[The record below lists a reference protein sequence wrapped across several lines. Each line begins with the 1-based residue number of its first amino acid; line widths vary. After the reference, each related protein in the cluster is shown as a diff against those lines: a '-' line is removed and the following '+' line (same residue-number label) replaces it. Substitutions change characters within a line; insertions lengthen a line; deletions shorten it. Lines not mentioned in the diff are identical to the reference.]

1 MNDNK
6 DNKPSRNDKKVVN
19 IQNNP
24 EANLG
29 QILPK
34 VHKIFI
40 TGLKPSIQKYYDK
53 LDDTLFDM
61 AEKAETNDMQTQYF
75 EAMRTVRKKKE
86 LMVRKFS
93 DNIQH
98 AFKLFKKG
106 DYKYFKDTKNTQSM
120 DETDGLSL
128 VEEKELDKK
137 LAVTNLIDKSNTYF
151 HNQLY
156 ALEKR
161 FTLLAGGSELK
172 LSQIPVS
179 PFVIVHAFSAP
190 LDLLPIETNT
200 LLIIIKLYERS
211 LIENLSKPYEDIN
224 QYLIKQ
230 GIYPDIKFSLPGQ
243 QSGTAPTPQPAPN
256 QTDPSMSQ
264 QTQSQA
270 GQPQAFR
277 QQAPIDDQ
285 TYHSIITALNQRHQ
299 GHVTPV
305 DVYDSNVINSALGLL
320 QSQELQQM
328 NAGGSALSPRQ
339 IKDVLIKRLQEL
351 DVDGNEQRNVNKT
364 DEDTIDLISM
374 LFEFLVEDR
383 NLPAQI
389 QVLLSRLQIPYLH
402 IALKD
407 RKLFSNKNNN
417 ARKLL
422 DVLAKASIGWTEES
436 DRNNRFINKI
446 EGIVQHILEH
456 QQDDIDFP
464 DIIEDFQ
471 AFDAKNKK
479 KTHVIEKR
487 TYEKALGEER
497 IFNAKAKTAEILES
511 KMNKYQLP
519 KQVTE
524 LLLTPWA
531 NVLTL
536 IHLRH
541 HDEPEVIEPYVKF
554 VDKLIFV
561 SVKDKKKQATK
572 AQVSHVCDFLSN
584 GLRLVAFDE
593 RNVKQKTA
601 DLYQL
606 LLEING
612 LHETSDQ
619 DHEFVLPQEAFTVK
633 EDQEDQPEIVHFIA
647 NKKINDQARDIEHIE
662 DEYYEQ
668 ANELEV
674 GDWIEFIDASEDGN
688 IRAKLS
694 WISPISHKRL
704 FVNARGIKVTDKS
717 LDEIADDL
725 RTGNAIRLDQ
735 VPLFDRAMNAIAN
748 KVEEKSSTQN
758 DSDHSDHSDNTDND

>member
-1 MNDNK
+1 MNDKK
-6 DNKPSRNDKKVVN
+6 DNKHTSNNDKIVN
-19 IQNNP
+19 FHNP

-34 VHKIFI
+34 IHKIFI

-93 DNIQH
+93 DNIQY
-98 AFKLFKKG
+98 AFKQFKKG
-106 DYKYFKDTKNTQSM
+106 EFDYTKDNSKDTDTLN
-120 DETDGLSL
+120 TDGLSL

-137 LAVTNLIDKSNTYF
+137 LAVTNLIEKSNTYF

-161 FTLLAGGSELK
+161 FTLLAGGSDLK
-172 LSQIPVS
+172 LSQIPIS
-179 PFVIVHAFSAP
+179 PHVIVHAFSAP

-211 LIENLSKPYEDIN
+211 LIENLGKPYEDIN

-230 GIYPDIKFSLPGQ
+230 GIYPDIKFTLPGQ
-243 QSGTAPTPQPAPN
+243 QSNASHYRQPETTGAQQPISHDSGQQTSHNPQP
-256 QTDPSMSQ
+256 Q
-264 QTQSQA
+264 
-270 GQPQAFR
+270 GYR

-285 TYHSIITALNQRHQ
+285 TYQTILSALNERHQ
-299 GHVTPV
+299 GQITPV
-305 DVYDSNVINSALGLL
+305 AVYDANVVNSALSLL

-328 NAGGSALSPRQ
+328 NAGGSALSPKQ
-339 IKDVLIKRLQEL
+339 IKEVLIKRIQEL
-351 DVDGNEQRNVNKT
+351 DVDDGQQRNVNKT

-383 NLPAQI
+383 NLPAPI

-407 RKLFSNKNNN
+407 RRLFSNKNNN
-417 ARKLL
+417 ARTLL
-422 DVLAKASIGWTEES
+422 DVLARASIGWTEES
-436 DRNNRFINKI
+436 DRNKVFINKV
-446 EGIVQHILEH
+446 ESIVQHILEH
-456 QQDDIDFP
+456 QQDEIDFP
-464 DIIEDFQ
+464 ALIEEFQ
-471 AFDAKNKK
+471 TFDAKNKK
-479 KTHVIEKR
+479 KTKVIEKR

-497 IFNAKAKTAEILES
+497 IFNAKAKTAEILET
-511 KMNKYQLP
+511 KMKKYQLP
-519 KQVTE
+519 KQVTD

-541 HDEPEVIEPYVKF
+541 HDEPEVIEPYIKF

-593 RNVKQKTA
+593 RSVKQKTA

-612 LHETSDQ
+612 LEQASDQ

-633 EDQEDQPEIVHFIA
+633 EDQDEQPEIVHFIA
-647 NKKINDQARDIEHIE
+647 NKKINDQDRQVEHIE
-662 DEYYEQ
+662 DDYYQKAE
-668 ANELEV
+668 ALSV
-674 GDWIEFIDASEDGN
+674 GDWIEFVDADQDGN

-717 LDEIADDL
+717 VDEIADDF
-725 RTGNAIRLDQ
+725 RTGNAVKLDQ
-735 VPLFDRAMNAIAN
+735 VPLFDRAMTAIAD
-748 KVEEKSSTQN
+748 KVEKKT
-758 DSDHSDHSDNTDND
+758 SDTPSEEHNESAQ

>member
-6 DNKPSRNDKKVVN
+6 DNKHTSNNDKIVN
-19 IQNNP
+19 FQNP
-24 EANLG
+24 ETNLG

-34 VHKIFI
+34 IHKIFI

-93 DNIQH
+93 DNIQY
-98 AFKLFKKG
+98 AFKQFKKG
-106 DYKYFKDTKNTQSM
+106 EFDYTKDNSKDTDTLN
-120 DETDGLSL
+120 TDGLSL

-137 LAVTNLIDKSNTYF
+137 LAVTNLIEKSNTYF

-161 FTLLAGGSELK
+161 FTLLAGGSDLK
-172 LSQIPVS
+172 LSQIPIS
-179 PFVIVHAFSAP
+179 PHVIVHAFSAP

-211 LIENLSKPYEDIN
+211 LIENLGKPYEDIN

-230 GIYPDIKFSLPGQ
+230 GIYPDIKFTLPGQ
-243 QSGTAPTPQPAPN
+243 QSNASHYRQPETTGAQQPISHDSGQQTSHNPQP
-256 QTDPSMSQ
+256 Q
-264 QTQSQA
+264 
-270 GQPQAFR
+270 GYR

-285 TYHSIITALNQRHQ
+285 TYQTILSALNERHQ
-299 GHVTPV
+299 GQITPV
-305 DVYDSNVINSALGLL
+305 AVYDANVVNSALSLL

-328 NAGGSALSPRQ
+328 NAGGSALSPKQ
-339 IKDVLIKRLQEL
+339 IKEVLIKRIQEL
-351 DVDGNEQRNVNKT
+351 DVDDGQQRNVNKT

-383 NLPAQI
+383 NLPAPI

-407 RKLFSNKNNN
+407 RRLFSNKNNN

-422 DVLAKASIGWTEES
+422 DVLARASIGWTEES
-436 DRNNRFINKI
+436 DRNKVFINKV
-446 EGIVQHILEH
+446 ESIVQHILEH
-456 QQDDIDFP
+456 QQDEIDFP
-464 DIIEDFQ
+464 ALIEEFQ
-471 AFDAKNKK
+471 TFDAKNKK
-479 KTHVIEKR
+479 KTKVIEKR

-497 IFNAKAKTAEILES
+497 IFNAKAKTAEILET
-511 KMNKYQLP
+511 KMKKYQLP
-519 KQVTE
+519 KQVTD

-593 RNVKQKTA
+593 RSVKQKTA

-612 LHETSDQ
+612 LEQASDQ

-633 EDQEDQPEIVHFIA
+633 EDQDEQPEIVHFIA
-647 NKKINDQARDIEHIE
+647 NKKINDQDRQVEHIE
-662 DEYYEQ
+662 DDYYQKAE
-668 ANELEV
+668 ALSV
-674 GDWIEFIDASEDGN
+674 GDWIEFVDADQDGN

-717 LDEIADDL
+717 VDEIADDF
-725 RTGNAIRLDQ
+725 RTGNAVKLDQ
-735 VPLFDRAMNAIAN
+735 VPLFDRAMTAIAD
-748 KVEEKSSTQN
+748 KVEKKT
-758 DSDHSDHSDNTDND
+758 SDTPSEEHNESAQ

>member
-1 MNDNK
+1 MNDKK
-6 DNKPSRNDKKVVN
+6 DNKHTSNNDKIVN
-19 IQNNP
+19 FQNP

-34 VHKIFI
+34 IHKIFI

-93 DNIQH
+93 DNIQY
-98 AFKLFKKG
+98 AFKQFKKG
-106 DYKYFKDTKNTQSM
+106 EFDYTKDNSKDTDTLN
-120 DETDGLSL
+120 TDGLSL

-137 LAVTNLIDKSNTYF
+137 LAVTNLIEKSNTYF

-161 FTLLAGGSELK
+161 FTLLAGGSDLK
-172 LSQIPVS
+172 LSQIPIS
-179 PFVIVHAFSAP
+179 PHVIVHAFSAP

-211 LIENLSKPYEDIN
+211 LIENLGKPYEDIN

-230 GIYPDIKFSLPGQ
+230 GIYPDIKFTLPGQ
-243 QSGTAPTPQPAPN
+243 QSNASHYRQPEITGAQQPISHDSGQQTSHNPQP
-256 QTDPSMSQ
+256 Q
-264 QTQSQA
+264 
-270 GQPQAFR
+270 GYR

-285 TYHSIITALNQRHQ
+285 TYQTILSALNERHQ
-299 GHVTPV
+299 GQITPV
-305 DVYDSNVINSALGLL
+305 AVYDANVVNSALSLL

-328 NAGGSALSPRQ
+328 NAGGSALSPKQ
-339 IKDVLIKRLQEL
+339 IKEVLIKRIQEL
-351 DVDGNEQRNVNKT
+351 DVDDGQQRNVNKT

-383 NLPAQI
+383 NLPAPI

-407 RKLFSNKNNN
+407 RRLFSNKNNN

-422 DVLAKASIGWTEES
+422 DVLARASIGWTEES
-436 DRNNRFINKI
+436 DRNKVFINKV
-446 EGIVQHILEH
+446 ESIVQHILEH
-456 QQDDIDFP
+456 QQDEIDFP
-464 DIIEDFQ
+464 ALIEEFQ

-479 KTHVIEKR
+479 KTKVIEKR

-497 IFNAKAKTAEILES
+497 IFSAKAKTAEILET
-511 KMNKYQLP
+511 KMKKYQLP
-519 KQVTE
+519 KQVTD

-541 HDEPEVIEPYVKF
+541 HEEPDVIEPYVKF

-593 RNVKQKTA
+593 RSVKQKTA

-612 LHETSDQ
+612 LEQASDQ

-633 EDQEDQPEIVHFIA
+633 EDQDEQPEIVHFIA
-647 NKKINDQARDIEHIE
+647 NKKINDQDRQVEHIE
-662 DEYYEQ
+662 DDYYQKAE
-668 ANELEV
+668 ALSV
-674 GDWIEFIDASEDGN
+674 GDWIEFVDADQDGN

-717 LDEIADDL
+717 VDEIADDF
-725 RTGNAIRLDQ
+725 RTGNAVKLDQ
-735 VPLFDRAMNAIAN
+735 VPLFDRAMNAIAD
-748 KVEEKSSTQN
+748 KVEKKT
-758 DSDHSDHSDNTDND
+758 SDTPSEEHNESAQ

>member
-1 MNDNK
+1 M
-6 DNKPSRNDKKVVN
+6 NDKKDNNPTTQDENIVN

-34 VHKIFI
+34 IHKIFI

-98 AFKLFKKG
+98 AFKQFKKG
-106 DYKYFKDTKNTQSM
+106 DYKYFKDVETKQSVK
-120 DETDGLSL
+120 ETDGLSL

-137 LAVTNLIDKSNTYF
+137 LAVTNLVDKSNTYF
-151 HNQLY
+151 HKQLY

-161 FTLLAGGSELK
+161 FTLLAGGSDLK

-179 PFVIVHAFSAP
+179 PFVIVHAFAAP

-243 QSGTAPTPQPAPN
+243 QTNSVNHRPTDSSQTGQPLDGLSQTQN
-256 QTDPSMSQ
+256 QQTTQHQAYSQ
-264 QTQSQA
+264 QT
-270 GQPQAFR
+270 
-277 QQAPIDDQ
+277 PIDDQ
-285 TYHSIITALNQRHQ
+285 TYQNILSALNQRHQ
-299 GHVTPV
+299 NHTTPV
-305 DVYDSNVINSALGLL
+305 AVYDAKVVNSAVSLL
-320 QSQELQQM
+320 QSHELQQM
-328 NAGGSALSPRQ
+328 NAGGSALSPKE
-339 IKDVLIKRLQEL
+339 IKEALIKRLQEL
-351 DVDGNEQRNVNKT
+351 DVDGGEQRNVNKA

-383 NLPAQI
+383 NLPPQI

-436 DRNNRFINKI
+436 DRNNLFINKI
-446 EGIVQHILEH
+446 ETMVQHILEH

-464 DIIEDFQ
+464 ALIEDFQ
-471 AFDAKNKK
+471 AFYDKNNKK
-479 KTHVIEKR
+479 TKVIEKR

-511 KMNKYQLP
+511 KMKKYQLP

-541 HDEPEVIEPYVKF
+541 HDEPDVIEPYVKF

-606 LLEING
+606 LLDINE
-612 LHETSDQ
+612 LEQASDQ
-619 DHEFVLPQEAFTVK
+619 DHEFVLPQEAFSIN
-633 EDQEDQPEIVHFIA
+633 EDQEEQPEIVHFIA
-647 NKKINDQARDIEHIE
+647 NKKINDQERDIEHIE
-662 DEYYEQ
+662 DSFLKKAE
-668 ANELEV
+668 ELTV
-674 GDWIEFIDASEDGN
+674 GDWIEFIDADQDGN

-717 LDEIADDL
+717 IDEIADDF
-725 RTGNAIRLDQ
+725 RTGNAIQLDQ
-735 VPLFDRAMNAIAN
+735 VPLFDRAMNAIAD
-748 KVEEKSSTQN
+748 KVEEQSSE
-758 DSDHSDHSDNTDND
+758 DKATDESNSSQ

>member
-1 MNDNK
+1 MSDKK
-6 DNKPSRNDKKVVN
+6 DNKPDFKNEKIVN
-19 IQNNP
+19 IQNP

-93 DNIQH
+93 DNIQY
-98 AFKLFKKG
+98 AFKQFKKG
-106 DYKYFKDTKNTQSM
+106 EFDYTKDNSKDTDTLN
-120 DETDGLSL
+120 TDGLSL

-137 LAVTNLIDKSNTYF
+137 LAVTNLIEKSNTYF

-161 FTLLAGGSELK
+161 FTLLAGGSDLK
-172 LSQIPVS
+172 LSQIPIS
-179 PFVIVHAFSAP
+179 PHVIVHAFSAP

-211 LIENLSKPYEDIN
+211 LIENLGKPYEDIN

-230 GIYPDIKFSLPGQ
+230 GIYPDIKFTLPGQ
-243 QSGTAPTPQPAPN
+243 QSNASHYRQPETTGAQQPISHDSGQQTSHNPQP
-256 QTDPSMSQ
+256 Q
-264 QTQSQA
+264 
-270 GQPQAFR
+270 GYR

-285 TYHSIITALNQRHQ
+285 TYQTILSALNERHQ
-299 GHVTPV
+299 GQITPV
-305 DVYDSNVINSALGLL
+305 AVYDANVVNSALSLL

-328 NAGGSALSPRQ
+328 NAGGSALSPKQ
-339 IKDVLIKRLQEL
+339 IKEVLIKRIQEL
-351 DVDGNEQRNVNKT
+351 DVDDGQQRNVNKT

-383 NLPAQI
+383 NLPAPI

-407 RKLFSNKNNN
+407 RRLFSNKNNN

-422 DVLAKASIGWTEES
+422 DVLARASIGWTEES
-436 DRNNRFINKI
+436 DRNKVFINKV
-446 EGIVQHILEH
+446 ESIVQHILEH
-456 QQDDIDFP
+456 QQDEIDFP
-464 DIIEDFQ
+464 ALIEEFQ

-479 KTHVIEKR
+479 KTKVIEKR

-497 IFNAKAKTAEILES
+497 IFSAKAKTAEILET
-511 KMNKYQLP
+511 KMKKYQLP
-519 KQVTE
+519 KQVTD

-541 HDEPEVIEPYVKF
+541 HEEPDVIEPYVKF

-593 RNVKQKTA
+593 RSVKQKTA

-612 LHETSDQ
+612 LEQASDQ

-633 EDQEDQPEIVHFIA
+633 EDQDEQPEIVHFIA
-647 NKKINDQARDIEHIE
+647 NKKINDQDRQVEHIE
-662 DEYYEQ
+662 DDYYQ
-668 ANELEV
+668 KAQDLSV
-674 GDWIEFIDASEDGN
+674 GDWIEFVDADQDGN

-717 LDEIADDL
+717 VDEIADDF
-725 RTGNAIRLDQ
+725 RTGNAVKLDQ
-735 VPLFDRAMNAIAN
+735 VPLFDRAMTAIAD
-748 KVEEKSSTQN
+748 KVEKKT
-758 DSDHSDHSDNTDND
+758 SDTPSEEHNESAQ

>member
-6 DNKPSRNDKKVVN
+6 DNKHTSNNDKIVN
-19 IQNNP
+19 FQNP
-24 EANLG
+24 ETNLG

-34 VHKIFI
+34 IHKIFI

-93 DNIQH
+93 DNIQY
-98 AFKLFKKG
+98 AFKQFKKG
-106 DYKYFKDTKNTQSM
+106 EFDYTKDNSKDTDTLN
-120 DETDGLSL
+120 TDGLSL

-137 LAVTNLIDKSNTYF
+137 LAVTNLIEKSNTYF

-161 FTLLAGGSELK
+161 FTLLAGGSDLK
-172 LSQIPVS
+172 LSQIPIS
-179 PFVIVHAFSAP
+179 PHVIVHAFSAP

-211 LIENLSKPYEDIN
+211 LIENLGKPYEDIN

-230 GIYPDIKFSLPGQ
+230 GIYPDIKFTLPGQ
-243 QSGTAPTPQPAPN
+243 QSNASYYRQPEITGAQQPISHDSDQQTSHNPQP
-256 QTDPSMSQ
+256 Q
-264 QTQSQA
+264 
-270 GQPQAFR
+270 GYR

-285 TYHSIITALNQRHQ
+285 TYQTILSALNERHQ
-299 GHVTPV
+299 GQITPV
-305 DVYDSNVINSALGLL
+305 AVYDANVVNSALSLL

-328 NAGGSALSPRQ
+328 NAGGSALSPKQ
-339 IKDVLIKRLQEL
+339 IKKVLIKRIQEL
-351 DVDGNEQRNVNKT
+351 DVDDGQQRNVNKT

-383 NLPAQI
+383 NLPAPI

-407 RKLFSNKNNN
+407 RRLFSNKNNN

-436 DRNNRFINKI
+436 DRNNVFINKV
-446 EGIVQHILEH
+446 ESIVQHVLEH

-464 DIIEDFQ
+464 ALIESFQ

-479 KTHVIEKR
+479 KTQVIEKR
-487 TYEKALGEER
+487 TFEKALGEER
-497 IFNAKAKTAEILES
+497 IFSAKAKTAEILET
-511 KMNKYQLP
+511 KMKRYRLP
-519 KQVTE
+519 KQVTD

-593 RNVKQKTA
+593 RSVKQKTA

-612 LHETSDQ
+612 LEQASDQ

-633 EDQEDQPEIVHFIA
+633 EDQDEQPEIVHFIA
-647 NKKINDQARDIEHIE
+647 NKKINDQDRQVEHIE
-662 DEYYEQ
+662 DDYYQKAE
-668 ANELEV
+668 ALSV
-674 GDWIEFIDASEDGN
+674 GDWIEFVDADQDGN

-717 LDEIADDL
+717 VDEIADDF
-725 RTGNAIRLDQ
+725 RTGNAIKLDQ
-735 VPLFDRAMNAIAN
+735 VPLFDRAMNAIAD
-748 KVEEKSSTQN
+748 KVEKKT
-758 DSDHSDHSDNTDND
+758 SDTPSEEHNESAQ

>member
-1 MNDNK
+1 MNDRK
-6 DNKPSRNDKKVVN
+6 DNKPYKDNKNIVN

-34 VHKIFI
+34 IHKIFI
-40 TGLKPSIQKYYDK
+40 TGLKPSIQKYFDK

-98 AFKLFKKG
+98 AFKQFKKG
-106 DYKYFKDTKNTQSM
+106 DYQYIKNQDSDDNLTS
-120 DETDGLSL
+120 EDGLSL

-151 HNQLY
+151 HKQLY

-161 FTLLAGGSELK
+161 FTLLAGGTDLK

-179 PFVIVHAFSAP
+179 PYVIVHAFAAP
-190 LDLLPIETNT
+190 LDLLNIEVNT

-211 LIENLSKPYEDIN
+211 LIENLTKPYEDIN
-224 QYLIKQ
+224 QYLISQ
-230 GIYPDIKFSLPGQ
+230 GIYPDIKFKLPGQ
-243 QSGTAPTPQPAPN
+243 QSTGASSYRPSEQS
-256 QTDPSMSQ
+256 QTHQYEQQ
-264 QTQSQA
+264 QTQMPQTRRYENQA
-270 GQPQAFR
+270 A
-277 QQAPIDDQ
+277 IDDHTFQ
-285 TYHSIITALNQRHQ
+285 TILSALNERHQ
-299 GHVTPV
+299 GSTTPTA
-305 DVYDSNVINSALGLL
+305 VYDSSVINSALGLL
-320 QSQELQQM
+320 QSHELQQM
-328 NAGGSALSPRQ
+328 NAGGSALSPKQ
-339 IKDVLIKRLQEL
+339 IKQVLIQRLQEL
-351 DVDGNEQRNVNKT
+351 DVEGGEQRNVNKS

-407 RKLFSNKNNN
+407 RKLFSNKNDN

-436 DRNNRFINKI
+436 DRNKHFINKI
-446 EGIVQHILEH
+446 ESIVQHILEH

-464 DIIEDFQ
+464 SVIEDFQ
-471 AFDAKNKK
+471 EFDAKNKK
-479 KTHVIEKR
+479 KTKVIEKR

-511 KMNKYQLP
+511 KMQNYQLP
-519 KQVTE
+519 KQVTD

-541 HDEPEVIEPYVKF
+541 HDEPDVIEPYVKF

-593 RNVKQKTA
+593 RNVKQKTS

-606 LLEING
+606 LLEINA
-612 LHETSDQ
+612 LEEASDQ
-619 DHEFVLPQEAFTVK
+619 DHEFVLPQEAFSVK
-633 EDQEDQPEIVHFIA
+633 EDEDDQPEIVHFIA
-647 NKKINDQARDIEHIE
+647 NKKINDQARSIEHIE
-662 DEYYEQ
+662 DQHFTEAE
-668 ANELEV
+668 ALIV
-674 GDWIEFIDASEDGN
+674 GDWIEFVDADADGN

-717 LDEIADDL
+717 VDEIAHDF
-725 RTGNAIRLDQ
+725 RTGNAHKLDQ
-735 VPLFDRAMNAIAN
+735 VPLFDRAMNAIAD
-748 KVEEKSSTQN
+748 KVEDKS
-758 DSDHSDHSDNTDND
+758 DSDEAINDEK

>member
-1 MNDNK
+1 MNDKK
-6 DNKPSRNDKKVVN
+6 DNKPTTNKN
-19 IQNNP
+19 IVDLQNAP

-34 VHKIFI
+34 IHKIFI

-98 AFKLFKKG
+98 AFKQFKKG
-106 DYKYFKDTKNTQSM
+106 DYQYIKDQNGHQSIS
-120 DETDGLSL
+120 DTDGLSL

-137 LAVTNLIDKSNTYF
+137 LAVTNLIEKSNTYF
-151 HNQLY
+151 HKQLY
-156 ALEKR
+156 AIEKR
-161 FTLLAGGSELK
+161 FTLLAGGSDLK
-172 LSQIPVS
+172 LSEIPIS
-179 PFVIVHAFSAP
+179 PFVIVHAFAAP

-211 LIENLSKPYEDIN
+211 LIENLTKPYEDIN

-230 GIYPDIKFSLPGQ
+230 GIYPNIKFSLPSQ
-243 QSGTAPTPQPAPN
+243 QSGTSSYRQYEPTQDN
-256 QTDPSMSQ
+256 
-264 QTQSQA
+264 
-270 GQPQAFR
+270 QPQGDQPQNQGIQSSYNRELAY
-277 QQAPIDDQ
+277 QTPIDDRTYQ
-285 TYHSIITALNQRHQ
+285 TILSALNERHQ
-299 GHVTPV
+299 GQITPV
-305 DVYDSNVINSALGLL
+305 TVYDASVVNSALSLL

-328 NAGGSALSPRQ
+328 NAGGSALSPKQ

-351 DVDGNEQRNVNKT
+351 DVDDGEQRNVNKT

-407 RKLFSNKNNN
+407 RKLFSNRNNN

-422 DVLAKASIGWTEES
+422 DVLATASIGWTEES
-436 DRNNRFINKI
+436 DRNNLFINKV
-446 EGIVQHILEH
+446 EAIVQHILEN
-456 QQDDIDFP
+456 QQDKIDFP
-464 DIIEDFQ
+464 AVIEDFQ
-471 AFDAKNKK
+471 SFDAKNKK
-479 KTHVIEKR
+479 KTKVIEKR

-497 IFNAKAKTAEILES
+497 IFNAKAKTAEILQS

-519 KQVTE
+519 RQVTD

-541 HDEPEVIEPYVKF
+541 HAESEVIEPYVKF

-561 SVKDKKKQATK
+561 AVKDKKKPATK

-601 DLYQL
+601 DLFQL

-612 LHETSDQ
+612 LEKASDQ
-619 DHEFVLPQEAFTVK
+619 DHEFVLPQEAFTVQ
-633 EDQEDQPEIVHFIA
+633 EDQLEQPEIVHFIA
-647 NKKINDQARDIEHIE
+647 NKKINDQARSIEHIE
-662 DEYYEQ
+662 DDHFTQ
-668 ANELEV
+668 ADGLSV
-674 GDWIEFIDASEDGN
+674 GDWIEFIDANQDGN

-694 WISPISHKRL
+694 WISPISQKRL

-717 LDEIADDL
+717 IDEIADDF
-725 RTGNAIRLDQ
+725 RTGNAIKLDQ
-735 VPLFDRAMNAIAN
+735 VPLFDRAMNAIAD
-748 KVEEKSSTQN
+748 KVEEQTTER
-758 DSDHSDHSDNTDND
+758 DSADKDNQT

>member
-6 DNKPSRNDKKVVN
+6 DNKHTSNNDKIVN
-19 IQNNP
+19 FQNP

-34 VHKIFI
+34 IHKIFI

-93 DNIQH
+93 DNIQY
-98 AFKLFKKG
+98 AFKQFKKG
-106 DYKYFKDTKNTQSM
+106 EFDYIKDNSKDTDTLN
-120 DETDGLSL
+120 TDGLSL

-137 LAVTNLIDKSNTYF
+137 LAVTNLIEKSNTYF

-161 FTLLAGGSELK
+161 FTLLAGGSDLK
-172 LSQIPVS
+172 LSQIPIS
-179 PFVIVHAFSAP
+179 PHVIVHAFSAP

-211 LIENLSKPYEDIN
+211 LIENLGKPYEDIN

-230 GIYPDIKFSLPGQ
+230 GIYPDIKFTLPGQ
-243 QSGTAPTPQPAPN
+243 QSNAPYYRQPEITGAQQPISHDSGQQTSQNPQP
-256 QTDPSMSQ
+256 Q
-264 QTQSQA
+264 
-270 GQPQAFR
+270 GYR

-285 TYHSIITALNQRHQ
+285 TYQTILSALNERHQ
-299 GHVTPV
+299 DQITPV
-305 DVYDSNVINSALGLL
+305 AVYDANVVNSALSLL

-328 NAGGSALSPRQ
+328 NAGGSALSPKQ
-339 IKDVLIKRLQEL
+339 IKEVLIKRIQEL
-351 DVDGNEQRNVNKT
+351 DVDDGQQRNVNKT

-383 NLPAQI
+383 NLPAPI

-407 RKLFSNKNNN
+407 RRLFSNKNNN

-436 DRNNRFINKI
+436 DRNNVFINKV
-446 EGIVQHILEH
+446 ESIVQHVLEH

-464 DIIEDFQ
+464 ALIESFQ

-479 KTHVIEKR
+479 KTQVIEKR
-487 TYEKALGEER
+487 TFEKALGEER
-497 IFNAKAKTAEILES
+497 IFSAKAKTAEILET
-511 KMNKYQLP
+511 KMKKYQLP
-519 KQVTE
+519 KQVTD

-541 HDEPEVIEPYVKF
+541 HEEPDVIEPYVKF

-601 DLYQL
+601 DLYRL
-606 LLEING
+606 LLQING
-612 LHETSDQ
+612 LEQVSDQ
-619 DHEFVLPQEAFTVK
+619 DHEFVLPQEAFRIK
-633 EDQEDQPEIVHFIA
+633 EDQDEQPEIVHFIA
-647 NKKINDQARDIEHIE
+647 NKKINDQDRQVEHIE
-662 DEYYEQ
+662 DDYYQ
-668 ANELEV
+668 KAQDLSV
-674 GDWIEFIDASEDGN
+674 GDWIEFVDADQDGN

-717 LDEIADDL
+717 VDEIADDF
-725 RTGNAIRLDQ
+725 RTGNAVKLDQ
-735 VPLFDRAMNAIAN
+735 VPLFDRAMTAIAD
-748 KVEEKSSTQN
+748 KVEKKT
-758 DSDHSDHSDNTDND
+758 SDTPSEEHNESAQ

>member
-1 MNDNK
+1 M
-6 DNKPSRNDKKVVN
+6 SDKKNSKSTVKNEKIVN
-19 IQNNP
+19 IQNP

-98 AFKLFKKG
+98 AFKQFKKG
-106 DYKYFKDTKNTQSM
+106 DYDYIKGSENDSPADT
-120 DETDGLSL
+120 TDGLSL

-161 FTLLAGGSELK
+161 FTLLAGGSDLK
-172 LSQIPVS
+172 LSQIPIS
-179 PFVIVHAFSAP
+179 PYVIVHAFAAP

-211 LIENLSKPYEDIN
+211 LIENLSKPYQDIN

-243 QSGTAPTPQPAPN
+243 QSGSGHYQQTETPQNEASTGSQPAA
-256 QTDPSMSQ
+256 
-264 QTQSQA
+264 QA
-270 GQPQAFR
+270 PRSAQHQGDR

-285 TYHSIITALNQRHQ
+285 TYHAIMSALNDRHQ
-299 GHVTPV
+299 GHITPV
-305 DVYDSNVINSALGLL
+305 AVYDANVVNSALSLL
-320 QSQELQQM
+320 QSHELQQM
-328 NAGGSALSPRQ
+328 NSGGSALSPKQ
-339 IKDVLIKRLQEL
+339 IKEVLIKRLQEL
-351 DVDGNEQRNVNKT
+351 DVDDGAQRNVNKA
-364 DEDTIDLISM
+364 DEDTIDLVSM
-374 LFEFLVEDR
+374 LFDFLVEDR
-383 NLPAQI
+383 NLPAKI

-422 DVLAKASIGWTEES
+422 DVLARASIGWTEES
-436 DRNNRFINKI
+436 DRNNVFINKI
-446 EGIVQHILEH
+446 ESIVQHILEH
-456 QQDDIDFP
+456 QQEDIDFP
-464 DIIEDFQ
+464 GIIEDFQ
-471 AFDAKNKK
+471 DFDAKNKK
-479 KTHVIEKR
+479 KTRVIEKR

-497 IFNAKAKTAEILES
+497 IFNAKAQTAEILES
-511 KMNKYQLP
+511 KMQKYQLP
-519 KQVTE
+519 KMVTD

-541 HDEPEVIEPYVKF
+541 HDEPDVIEPYVKF

-606 LLEING
+606 LLDLNNLEQS
-612 LHETSDQ
+612 SDQ

-633 EDQEDQPEIVHFIA
+633 EDEDEQPEIVHFIA
-647 NKKINDQARDIEHIE
+647 NKKINDQDRTIEHI
-662 DEYYEQ
+662 DDDFYEK
-668 ANELEV
+668 ANALKV
-674 GDWIEFIDASEDGN
+674 GDWIEFVDADQDGN

-717 LDEIADDL
+717 VDEIADDL
-725 RTGNAIRLDQ
+725 RTGNAIQLDQ
-735 VPLFDRAMNAIAN
+735 VPLFDRAMNAIAE
-748 KVEEKSSTQN
+748 KVDDQTGQKDQTSES
-758 DSDHSDHSDNTDND
+758 

>member
-1 MNDNK
+1 MNDKK
-6 DNKPSRNDKKVVN
+6 DNKPSTKDKNVIN
-19 IQNNP
+19 IQNNS

-34 VHKIFI
+34 IHKIFI

-93 DNIQH
+93 DNIQY
-98 AFKLFKKG
+98 AFKQFKKG
-106 DYKYFKDTKNTQSM
+106 EFDYTKDNSKDTDTLN
-120 DETDGLSL
+120 TDGLSL

-137 LAVTNLIDKSNTYF
+137 LAVTNLIEKSNTYF

-161 FTLLAGGSELK
+161 FTLLAGGSDLK
-172 LSQIPVS
+172 LSQIPIS
-179 PFVIVHAFSAP
+179 PHVIVHAFSAP

-211 LIENLSKPYEDIN
+211 LIENLGKPYEDIN

-230 GIYPDIKFSLPGQ
+230 GIYPDIKFTLPGQ
-243 QSGTAPTPQPAPN
+243 QSNASHYRQPETTGAQQPISHDSGQQTSHNPQP
-256 QTDPSMSQ
+256 Q
-264 QTQSQA
+264 
-270 GQPQAFR
+270 GYR

-285 TYHSIITALNQRHQ
+285 TYQTILSALNERHQ
-299 GHVTPV
+299 GQITPV
-305 DVYDSNVINSALGLL
+305 AVYDANVVNSALSLL

-328 NAGGSALSPRQ
+328 NAGGSALSPKQ
-339 IKDVLIKRLQEL
+339 IKEVLIKRIQEL
-351 DVDGNEQRNVNKT
+351 DVDDGQQRNVNKT

-383 NLPAQI
+383 NLPAPI

-407 RKLFSNKNNN
+407 RRLFSNKNNN

-422 DVLAKASIGWTEES
+422 DVLARASIGWTEES
-436 DRNNRFINKI
+436 DRNKVFINKV
-446 EGIVQHILEH
+446 ESIVQHILEH
-456 QQDDIDFP
+456 QQDEIDFP
-464 DIIEDFQ
+464 ALIEEFQ
-471 AFDAKNKK
+471 TFDAKNKK
-479 KTHVIEKR
+479 KTKVIEKR

-497 IFNAKAKTAEILES
+497 IFNAKAKTAEILET
-511 KMNKYQLP
+511 KMKKYQLP
-519 KQVTE
+519 KQVTD

-593 RNVKQKTA
+593 RSVKQKTA

-612 LHETSDQ
+612 LEQASDQ

-633 EDQEDQPEIVHFIA
+633 EDQDEQPEIVHFIA
-647 NKKINDQARDIEHIE
+647 NKKINDQDRQVEHIE
-662 DEYYEQ
+662 DDYYQKAE
-668 ANELEV
+668 ALSV
-674 GDWIEFIDASEDGN
+674 GDWIEFVDADQDGN

-717 LDEIADDL
+717 VDEIADDF
-725 RTGNAIRLDQ
+725 RTGNAVKLDQ
-735 VPLFDRAMNAIAN
+735 VPLFDRAMTAIAD
-748 KVEEKSSTQN
+748 KVEKKT
-758 DSDHSDHSDNTDND
+758 SDTPSEEHNESAQ

>member
-1 MNDNK
+1 M
-6 DNKPSRNDKKVVN
+6 NDKKDNNPSTRDKNIVN

-98 AFKLFKKG
+98 AFKQFKKG
-106 DYKYFKDTKNTQSM
+106 DYKYFKDVETKQSVK
-120 DETDGLSL
+120 ETDGLSL

-137 LAVTNLIDKSNTYF
+137 LAVTNLVDKSNTYF
-151 HNQLY
+151 HKQLY

-161 FTLLAGGSELK
+161 FTLLAGGSDLK

-179 PFVIVHAFSAP
+179 PFVIVHAFAAP

-224 QYLIKQ
+224 QYLIQQ

-243 QSGTAPTPQPAPN
+243 QANSANHQP
-256 QTDPSMSQ
+256 TDPPQSSQPLAGLPQAQNQQATHHQAYRQ
-264 QTQSQA
+264 QT
-270 GQPQAFR
+270 
-277 QQAPIDDQ
+277 PIDDQ
-285 TYHSIITALNQRHQ
+285 TYQNILSALNQRHQ
-299 GHVTPV
+299 NHTTPV
-305 DVYDSNVINSALGLL
+305 AVYDAKVINSALSLL
-320 QSQELQQM
+320 QSHELQQM
-328 NAGGSALSPRQ
+328 NAGGSALSPKE
-339 IKDVLIKRLQEL
+339 IKEVLIKRLQEL
-351 DVDGNEQRNVNKT
+351 DVDGGEQRNVNKA

-383 NLPAQI
+383 NLPPQI

-422 DVLAKASIGWTEES
+422 DVLARASIGWTEES
-436 DRNNRFINKI
+436 DRNNLFINKI
-446 EGIVQHILEH
+446 ETMVQHILEH

-464 DIIEDFQ
+464 ALIEDFQ
-471 AFDAKNKK
+471 AFDDKNKK
-479 KTHVIEKR
+479 KTKVIEKR

-511 KMNKYQLP
+511 KMNKFQLP

-606 LLEING
+606 LLDINE
-612 LHETSDQ
+612 LEQASDQ
-619 DHEFVLPQEAFTVK
+619 DHEFVLPQEAFSIN
-633 EDQEDQPEIVHFIA
+633 EDQEEQPEIVHFIA
-647 NKKINDQARDIEHIE
+647 NKKINDQERDIEHIE
-662 DEYYEQ
+662 DDFYKKAE
-668 ANELEV
+668 ELTV
-674 GDWIEFIDASEDGN
+674 GDWIEFVDADQDGN

-717 LDEIADDL
+717 IDEIADDF
-725 RTGNAIRLDQ
+725 RTGNAIQLDQ
-735 VPLFDRAMNAIAN
+735 VPLFDRAMNAIAD
-748 KVEEKSSTQN
+748 KVEEQSSEDKS
-758 DSDHSDHSDNTDND
+758 TDESNSSQ

>member
-1 MNDNK
+1 MNDKK
-6 DNKPSRNDKKVVN
+6 DNKHTSNNDKIVN
-19 IQNNP
+19 FHNP

-34 VHKIFI
+34 IHKIFI

-93 DNIQH
+93 DNIQY
-98 AFKLFKKG
+98 AFKQFKKG
-106 DYKYFKDTKNTQSM
+106 EFDYTKDNSKDTDTLN
-120 DETDGLSL
+120 TDGLSL

-137 LAVTNLIDKSNTYF
+137 LAVTNLIEKSNTYF

-161 FTLLAGGSELK
+161 FTLLAGGSDLK
-172 LSQIPVS
+172 LSQIPIS
-179 PFVIVHAFSAP
+179 PHVIVHAFSAP

-211 LIENLSKPYEDIN
+211 LIENLGKPYEDIN

-230 GIYPDIKFSLPGQ
+230 GIYPDIKFTLPGQ
-243 QSGTAPTPQPAPN
+243 QSNASHYRQPETTGAQQPISHDSGQQTSHNPQP
-256 QTDPSMSQ
+256 Q
-264 QTQSQA
+264 
-270 GQPQAFR
+270 GYR

-285 TYHSIITALNQRHQ
+285 TYQTILSALNERHQ
-299 GHVTPV
+299 GQITPV
-305 DVYDSNVINSALGLL
+305 AVYDANVVNSALSLL

-328 NAGGSALSPRQ
+328 NAGGSALSPKQ
-339 IKDVLIKRLQEL
+339 IKEVLIKRIQEL
-351 DVDGNEQRNVNKT
+351 DVDDGQQRNVNKT

-383 NLPAQI
+383 NLPAPI

-407 RKLFSNKNNN
+407 RRLFSNKNNN

-422 DVLAKASIGWTEES
+422 DVLARASIGWTEES
-436 DRNNRFINKI
+436 DRNKVFINKV
-446 EGIVQHILEH
+446 ESIVQHILEH
-456 QQDDIDFP
+456 QQDEIDFP
-464 DIIEDFQ
+464 ALIEEFQ
-471 AFDAKNKK
+471 TFDAKNKK
-479 KTHVIEKR
+479 KTKVIEKR

-497 IFNAKAKTAEILES
+497 IFNAKAKTAEILET
-511 KMNKYQLP
+511 KMKKYQLP
-519 KQVTE
+519 KQVTD

-541 HDEPEVIEPYVKF
+541 HDEPEVIEPYIKF

-593 RNVKQKTA
+593 RSVKQKTA

-612 LHETSDQ
+612 LEQASDQ

-633 EDQEDQPEIVHFIA
+633 EDQDEQPEIVHFIA
-647 NKKINDQARDIEHIE
+647 NKKINDQDRQVEHIE
-662 DEYYEQ
+662 DDYYQKAE
-668 ANELEV
+668 ALSV
-674 GDWIEFIDASEDGN
+674 GDWIEFVDADQDGN

-717 LDEIADDL
+717 VDEIADDF
-725 RTGNAIRLDQ
+725 RTGNAVKLDQ
-735 VPLFDRAMNAIAN
+735 VPLFDRAMTAIAD
-748 KVEEKSSTQN
+748 KVEKKT
-758 DSDHSDHSDNTDND
+758 SDTPSEEHNESAQ

>member
-1 MNDNK
+1 MNDKK
-6 DNKPSRNDKKVVN
+6 DNKPSTKDKNVIN
-19 IQNNP
+19 IQNNS

-34 VHKIFI
+34 IHKIFI

-93 DNIQH
+93 DNIQY
-98 AFKLFKKG
+98 AFKQFKKG
-106 DYKYFKDTKNTQSM
+106 EFDYTKDNSKDTDTLN
-120 DETDGLSL
+120 TDGLSL

-137 LAVTNLIDKSNTYF
+137 LAVTNLIEKSNTYF

-161 FTLLAGGSELK
+161 FTLLAGGSDLK
-172 LSQIPVS
+172 LSQIPIS
-179 PFVIVHAFSAP
+179 PHVIVHAFSAP

-211 LIENLSKPYEDIN
+211 LIENLGKPYEDIN

-230 GIYPDIKFSLPGQ
+230 GIYPDIKFTLPGQ
-243 QSGTAPTPQPAPN
+243 QSNASHYRQPETTGAQQPISHDSGQQTSHNPQP
-256 QTDPSMSQ
+256 Q
-264 QTQSQA
+264 
-270 GQPQAFR
+270 GYR

-285 TYHSIITALNQRHQ
+285 TYQTILSALNERHQ
-299 GHVTPV
+299 GQITPV
-305 DVYDSNVINSALGLL
+305 AVYDANVVNSALSLL

-328 NAGGSALSPRQ
+328 NAGGSALSPKQ
-339 IKDVLIKRLQEL
+339 IKEVLIKRIQEL
-351 DVDGNEQRNVNKT
+351 DVDDGQQRNVNKT

-383 NLPAQI
+383 NLPAPI

-407 RKLFSNKNNN
+407 RRLFSNKNNN

-422 DVLAKASIGWTEES
+422 DVLARASIGWTEES
-436 DRNNRFINKI
+436 DRNKVFINKV
-446 EGIVQHILEH
+446 ESIVQHILEH
-456 QQDDIDFP
+456 QQDEIDFP
-464 DIIEDFQ
+464 ALIEEFQ

-479 KTHVIEKR
+479 KTKVIEKR

-497 IFNAKAKTAEILES
+497 IFSAKAKTAEILET
-511 KMNKYQLP
+511 KMKKYQLP
-519 KQVTE
+519 KQVTD

-541 HDEPEVIEPYVKF
+541 HEEPDVIEPYVKF

-593 RNVKQKTA
+593 RSVKQKTA

-612 LHETSDQ
+612 LEQASDQ

-633 EDQEDQPEIVHFIA
+633 EDQDEQPEIVHFIA
-647 NKKINDQARDIEHIE
+647 NKKINDQDRQVEHIE
-662 DEYYEQ
+662 DDYYQKAE
-668 ANELEV
+668 ALSV
-674 GDWIEFIDASEDGN
+674 GDWIEFVDADQDGN

-717 LDEIADDL
+717 VDEIADDF
-725 RTGNAIRLDQ
+725 RTGNAVKLDQ
-735 VPLFDRAMNAIAN
+735 VPLFDRAMTAIAD
-748 KVEEKSSTQN
+748 KVEKKT
-758 DSDHSDHSDNTDND
+758 SDTPSEEHNESAQ

>member
-1 MNDNK
+1 MK
-6 DNKPSRNDKKVVN
+6 DQDPKNNKVVN
-19 IQNNP
+19 IQQNP

-34 VHKIFI
+34 IHKIFI

-61 AEKAETNDMQTQYF
+61 AEKAESNDMQTQYF

-98 AFKLFKKG
+98 AFKQFKKG
-106 DYKYFKDTKNTQSM
+106 DYQYVKDHITNQAIIES
-120 DETDGLSL
+120 EGLSL

-161 FTLLAGGSELK
+161 FTLLAGGSDLK

-179 PFVIVHAFSAP
+179 PFVIIHAFAAP
-190 LDLLPIETNT
+190 LDLLNIETNT

-224 QYLIKQ
+224 RYLIQQ
-230 GIYPDIKFSLPGQ
+230 GIYPNIKFTLPGQ
-243 QSGTAPTPQPAPN
+243 QSGTSQYRQSEPDMTQQTIASNPQMAQPQGHFN
-256 QTDPSMSQ
+256 QT
-264 QTQSQA
+264 
-270 GQPQAFR
+270 
-277 QQAPIDDQ
+277 PIDDD
-285 TYHSIITALNQRHQ
+285 TYQIIMSALNNRRRSQL
-299 GHVTPV
+299 TPTA
-305 DVYDSNVINSALGLL
+305 VYDASVVNSALSLL
-320 QSQELQQM
+320 QSHELQQM
-328 NAGGSALSPRQ
+328 NAGGSALSPNQ
-339 IKDVLIKRLQEL
+339 IKTALINRLKEL
-351 DVDGNEQRNVNKT
+351 DVDGGEQRNVNKT

-422 DVLAKASIGWTEES
+422 DELAKSSIGWTEES
-436 DRNNRFINKI
+436 DRNSHFINKI
-446 EGIVQHILEH
+446 ESIVQHILEH
-456 QQDDIDFP
+456 QQEDIDFP
-464 DIIEDFQ
+464 SLIEDFQ
-471 AFDAKNKK
+471 EFVAKNNK
-479 KTHVIEKR
+479 KTSVIEKR

-497 IFNAKAKTAEILES
+497 IFNAKAKTAEILQTKMS
-511 KMNKYQLP
+511 KYKLP
-519 KQVTE
+519 KQVTD

-541 HDEPEVIEPYVKF
+541 HHEPDVIEPYVKF
-554 VDKLIFV
+554 VDKLIYV
-561 SVKDKKKQATK
+561 AIKDKKKQATK

-593 RNVKQKTA
+593 RNVKRKTA

-606 LLEING
+606 LMEVNALEKS
-612 LHETSDQ
+612 SDQ
-619 DHEFVLPQEAFTVK
+619 DHEFVLPQEAFTVRQDD
-633 EDQEDQPEIVHFIA
+633 EEQPEIVHFIA
-647 NKKINDQARDIEHIE
+647 NKKINDQARNIEHIE
-662 DEYYEQ
+662 DDYYEQ
-668 ANELEV
+668 AERLQV
-674 GDWIEFIDASEDGN
+674 GDWIEFIDAGQDGN

-694 WISPISHKRL
+694 WISPISQKRL
-704 FVNARGIKVTDKS
+704 FVNIRGIKVTDKS
-717 LDEIADDL
+717 IDEIADDF
-725 RTGNAIRLDQ
+725 RTANAVKLDQ
-735 VPLFDRAMNAIAN
+735 VPLFDRAMNAIAE
-748 KVEEKSSTQN
+748 KVEDKPA
-758 DSDHSDHSDNTDND
+758 SDQTKKDLD